1 MRRVLP
7 WLLFLGLSACAYTPP
22 QAPQGSGKV
31 PQVGPEPADTAP
43 PVSAS
48 TALVQQART
57 SLAAGDTRQ
66 AAAAIERALRIEPNN
81 PYLWIELGTVRL
93 TEGDRQQARALGLK
107 ARRLAGNDVT
117 AQEAA
122 QALIDRSGT

>member
-1 MRRVLP
+1 MKRILP
-7 WLLFLGLSACAYTPP
+7 WLFVVGLSACAYAPP
-22 QAPQGSGKV
+22 QASQGSGSV
-31 PQVGPEPADTAP
+31 PQVEPESADAAP

-48 TALVQQART
+48 TALLQQART

>member
-1 MRRVLP
+1 MRRVIP
-7 WLLFLGLSACAYTPP
+7 WLLFLGLSACAYAPP

-31 PQVGPEPADTAP
+31 PQIDPESADAAS

-48 TALVQQART
+48 TALLQQART

-93 TEGDRQQARALGLK
+93 EEGNRQQARALAQK
-107 ARRLAGNDVT
+107 AQRLAGNDT
-117 AQEAA
+117 AANEAA
-122 QALIDRSGT
+122 QVLIKRSE

>member
-1 MRRVLP
+1 MRRVFP
-7 WLLFLGLSACAYTPP
+7 WLLVVGLSACAYTPP
-22 QAPQGSGKV
+22 QAPQGSGNV
-31 PQVGPEPADTAP
+31 PQVDPEPADTAP

-81 PYLWIELGTVRL
+81 PYLWIELGAVRL

>member
-1 MRRVLP
+1 MRRVFP

-31 PQVGPEPADTAP
+31 PQVDPEPADAAP